1 MSLFEIQ
8 EVACPACD
16 TRQQVEIAFTLNAS
30 RRPDLRDAIIDR
42 SYQRFTCEQCEQDFR
57 SEPHLAYL
65 DIQRNQWIL
74 AKAQSHLAQW
84 SDFEAAAQVLF
95 DDNYGANANE
105 AAQAVGETLT
115 VRVVFGWSALREKLL
130 IEQAGLDDVT
140 VEYVKVLL
148 LRALD
153 ETPLADDA
161 ELRFESLGD
170 DGMLRFVWYVGASE
184 TPVEEVEVPRAL
196 YDMAVNDPE
205 SWRMLRETLSAG
217 PFVDMNRLLVP
228 EEAAAA

>member
-1 MSLFEIQ
+1 MSLFEQQ
-8 EVACPACD
+8 EVTCPACG
-16 TRQQVEIAFTLNAS
+16 TPQQVEIAFTLNAT
-30 RRPDLRDAIIDR
+30 RRPDLRDAILER
-42 SYQRFTCEQCEQDFR
+42 SYQRFACENCGQVFR
-57 SEPHLAYL
+57 PEPHLAYL
-65 DIQRNQWIL
+65 DIRRNQWIL
-74 AKAQSHLAQW
+74 AKAVTDVAQW
-84 SDFEAAAQVLF
+84 SDFEAAARVLF
-95 DDNYGANANE
+95 DDNYGDKASE
-105 AAQAVGETLT
+105 AAQAVGDTLT

-130 IEQAGLDDVT
+130 IEAAGLDDVT

-170 DGMLRFVWYVGASE
+170 DDVLRFVWYVGASE
-184 TPVEEVEVPRAL
+184 TPVEEVEVSRAL
-196 YDMAVNDPE
+196 YDLAVNDPE
-205 SWRMLRETLSAG
+205 PWRALRETLSAG

>member
-1 MSLFEIQ
+1 MSLFEVQ
-8 EVACPACD
+8 EVTCPACD
-16 TRQQVEIAFTLNAS
+16 ARQSVEIAFSLNAS
-30 RRPDLRDAIIDR
+30 RRPDLRAAVIDR
-42 SYQRFTCEQCEQDFR
+42 GYQRFTCEQCASEFR
-57 SEPHLAYL
+57 AEPHLVYL
-65 DIQRNQWIL
+65 DIRRNQWIL
-74 AKAQSHLAQW
+74 AKAVTELHAW

-95 DDNYGANANE
+95 AEHYGENAPP
-105 AAQAVGETLT
+105 AAKAVGDTLT

-130 IEQAGLDDVT
+130 IEAAGLDDVT
-140 VEYVKVLL
+140 LEYVKVLL

-161 ELRFESLGD
+161 ELRFESLAD
-170 DGMLRFVWYVGASE
+170 DGALRFVWYVGASE

-196 YDMAVNDPE
+196 YDLAVNDPE
-205 SWRMLRETLSAG
+205 AWRALRESLSAG

>member
-1 MSLFEIQ
+1 MSLFETQ
-8 EVACPACD
+8 EITCPSCQH
-16 TRQQVEIAFTLNAS
+16 RQQVDVAFTLNAS
-30 RRPDLRDAIIDR
+30 RRADLRDAVMDR
-42 SYQRFTCEQCEQDFR
+42 SYQRFACEQCAASLR
-57 SEPHLAYL
+57 PEPHLTYL
-65 DIQRNQWIL
+65 DIRRNQWIL
-74 AKAQSHLAQW
+74 VKAVSDLAHW
-84 SDFEAAAQVLF
+84 SAFETAARVIFDESYGDNAPAAAQ
-95 DDNYGANANE
+95 AT
-105 AAQAVGETLT
+105 GEELR

-130 IEQAGLDDVT
+130 IEAAGLDDVT

-161 ELRFESLGD
+161 ELRFENLGE
-170 DGMLRFVWYVGASE
+170 DGVLRFVWYVGASE

-196 YDMAVNDPE
+196 YDLAVNDPE
-205 SWRMLRETLSAG
+205 PWRALRETLSAG